1 MFKVTTDNT
10 NKYSYKTRDE
20 WLELAE
26 GWEDD
31 APSPNITSFYGATI
45 WDDSNTGIG
54 TKGRWGDL
62 LVRTMESDHLVYVQ
76 PRVGWAGISLSA
88 LAKKYNKKLTLFMP
102 ASKVVSDHQLVCI
115 ERGAQPIFRRIA
127 AMPVL
132 NKYAKEWAAENNAM
146 FVPFGLDHPLV
157 VAAGIK
163 STLQQWGNRS
173 EPKDVVSVISTGVL
187 TRTLQITWPNA
198 KFHGVAVARNLH
210 PGEIGKAD
218 VSAYHRGFR
227 EPADY
232 AEKINQEISS
242 APTYDCKGLERFML
256 SQTNAPHEP
265 STVVWNVAGD
275 VKPEFMKASEVDSN
289 RNWGEFR

>member
-31 APSPNITSFYGATI
+31 APSPNITTFYGATI

-76 PRVGWAGISLSA
+76 PRVGWAGVSLSA

-115 ERGAQPIFRRIA
+115 ERGAQPI
-127 AMPVL
+127 L
-132 NKYAKEWAAENNAM
+132 
-146 FVPFGLDHPLV
+146 
-157 VAAGIK
+157 
-163 STLQQWGNRS
+163 
-173 EPKDVVSVISTGVL
+173 GVL
-187 TRTLQITWPNA
+187 LQCQ
-198 KFHGVAVARNLH
+198 
-210 PGEIGKAD
+210 
-218 VSAYHRGFR
+218 S
-227 EPADY
+227 
-232 AEKINQEISS
+232 
-242 APTYDCKGLERFML
+242 
-256 SQTNAPHEP
+256 
-265 STVVWNVAGD
+265 
-275 VKPEFMKASEVDSN
+275 
-289 RNWGEFR
+289 